1 MICGPGTTVTRPPS
15 RDAVLSRRGLMEAL
29 ARVSSRRAYNATL
42 VIPVFNLDVAAD
54 FGRSLQVGP
63 VTFMRGDR
71 LRRSRVRWRLP
82 EPWSYYEDKGTRRHR
97 LIDAEK
103 TYACTF
109 IADESDDACRQGFRQ
124 VEGSLDVLRGSQLG
138 RLSRDRRRPF
148 GIRPLAAGHSAYYA
162 LAHEG
167 PKGHVRWRNLS
178 PFEPY
183 RIDREWLGF
192 LRNHYFLELLRRTKH
207 QNWNEW
213 EEKLWHAALLAPSWR
228 WAALASR
235 QISRMVSSP
244 SSAGTRRR
252 SGTPGRSSSH
262 RYTRSDRDSSMASAS
277 LRPRAGTSW
286 PLIVSS
292 ATCWGTSV
300 CCDALRRSRISSSWC
315 AGCSTRRPVDVVLHG
330 LNPFASRVGSGQTR
344 RERQRRFRMRCGGP
358 EKLEGT

>member
-1 MICGPGTTVTRPPS
+1 
-15 RDAVLSRRGLMEAL
+15 MEAL
-29 ARVSSRRAYNATL
+29 ASVSSRRAYNATL
-42 VIPVFNLDVAAD
+42 VIPVFNLDVSAD

-97 LIDAEK
+97 LIDAEQ

-109 IADESDDACRQGFRQ
+109 IADESDDACRHGLRQ

-138 RLSRDRRRPF
+138 RVSRDRRRPF

-207 QNWNEW
+207 QSRNEW
-213 EEKLWHAALLAPSWR
+213 EEKLWRAALLAGRSQFAPSAQLSVVFNVMALETLLAMGGVSKSADITDGIFALFGWYTKEQR
-228 WAALASR
+228 DPWKKLIASLYKIRSRFVHGERITPPEGRDLLASDR
-235 QISRMVSSP
+235 LLCNVLRNLCLL
-244 SSAGTRRR
+244 RRVTTQQDFIVLVR
-252 SGTPGRSSSH
+252 RVQYATACGR
-262 RYTRSDRDSSMASAS
+262 RPPRPRS
-277 LRPRAGTSW
+277 LRFQGWFGSDATRTTKTIQDEMWW
-286 PLIVSS
+286 P
-292 ATCWGTSV
+292 
-300 CCDALRRSRISSSWC
+300 
-315 AGCSTRRPVDVVLHG
+315 
-330 LNPFASRVGSGQTR
+330 
-344 RERQRRFRMRCGGP
+344 
-358 EKLEGT
+358 